1 MLSLGVQ
8 AANLIQKRFDRVV
21 EQAAKPFL
29 LEVFGR
35 MNQLTLGG
43 RSFDG
48 LRYESTYSKSHKRSR
63 RRGGYQTNYVDL
75 RMADR
80 RIEKHRYTNEGS
92 KNFAEIGFETPSDGQ
107 IFYNHHFGRYKG
119 PGNPKFTREIFP
131 KYWINVPE
139 DIKKNLM
146 KRIGN
151 VMNGRN
157 AI

>member
-1 MLSLGVQ
+1 MQSLGVQ
-8 AANLIQKRFDRVV
+8 AANLIQKRFDKVV

-43 RSFDG
+43 RSFNG
-48 LRYESTYSKSHKRSR
+48 LRYESRYGSKHTDTR
-63 RRGGYQTNYVDL
+63 RELGYQTDDVDL
-75 RMADR
+75 RMGNR
-80 RIEKHRYTNEGS
+80 RIERYRYTNEGS

-107 IFYNHHFGRYKG
+107 IFYAHHFGRYKG

-131 KYWINVPE
+131 KLWINVPE

-157 AI
+157 A

>member
-1 MLSLGVQ
+1 MQSLGVQ

-43 RSFDG
+43 RTFDG
-48 LRYESTYSKSHKRSR
+48 LKYDSQYGSWHTKTRQEGKK
-63 RRGGYQTNYVDL
+63 YQTDYVDL
-75 RMADR
+75 RMGNR
-80 RIEKHRYTNEGS
+80 RIERYRYTNEGS
-92 KNFAEIGFETPSDGQ
+92 KSYAEIGFETPSDGQ
-107 IFYNHHFGRYKG
+107 IFYEHHFGKVLNGRNNAVY
-119 PGNPKFTREIFP
+119 REIFP
-131 KYWINVPE
+131 KVWNNVPQ
-139 DIKKNLM
+139 DIKKGLM

-157 AI
+157 A

>member
-8 AANLIQKRFDRVV
+8 VTNLIQKRFDRVV

-43 RSFDG
+43 RSFNG
-48 LRYESTYSKSHKRSR
+48 LRYESRYGSQHTNTR
-63 RRGGYQTNYVDL
+63 RQLGYQTDYVDL
-75 RMADR
+75 RMGNR
-80 RIEKHRYTNEGS
+80 RIERYRYTNEGS
-92 KNFAEIGFETPSDGQ
+92 KNYAEIGFETPQDGQ
-107 IFYNHHFGRYKG
+107 IFYEHQYGKVLNGRNNAVY
-119 PGNPKFTREIFP
+119 REIFP
-131 KYWINVPE
+131 KLWINVPE

-157 AI
+157 A